1 MQASTLPVS
10 SLTVK
15 AEGHWEIGDKI
26 HELLSMAG
34 PDEETLDG
42 HFYYWEF
49 SFWALLFSGT
59 FISRHFYFHTLLFFG
74 TYIFGHF
81 DFLGCFILR
90 HLTILDMVYNNGFYP
105 HHKA

>member
-15 AEGHWEIGDKI
+15 AEGHWEI

-59 FISRHFYFHTLLFFG
+59 FISRHFYFHTLLFFLVH
-74 TYIFGHF
+74 I
-81 DFLGCFILR
+81 FLGTLIFWAVL
-90 HLTILDMVYNNGFYP
+90 F
-105 HHKA
+105 

>member
-26 HELLSMAG
+26 HELLIMVG
-34 PDEETLDG
+34 PDEESLDG

-59 FISRHFYFHTLLFFG
+59 FIFIQYYFLVH
-74 TYIFGHF
+74 I
-81 DFLGCFILR
+81 FLGTLIFWAVL
-90 HLTILDMVYNNGFYP
+90 F
-105 HHKA
+105 